1 LMPPGPRRCNGAE
14 IIIGDGVTGDGV
26 TGEDGIGVECT
37 GADGTGADGTGDGAG
52 AGPIDGGNPRLRS
65 RSQEAWSL
73 LARLNRP

>member
-1 LMPPGPRRCNGAE
+1 MPPGPRQCNGAE

-26 TGEDGIGVECT
+26 TGADGIGVEC
-37 GADGTGADGTGDGAG
+37 TGADGTGDGAG